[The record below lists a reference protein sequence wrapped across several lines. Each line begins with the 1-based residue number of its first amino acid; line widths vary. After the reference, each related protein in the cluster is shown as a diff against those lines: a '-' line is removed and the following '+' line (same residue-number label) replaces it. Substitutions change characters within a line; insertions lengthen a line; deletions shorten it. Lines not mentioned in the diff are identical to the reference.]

1 MLKIGIA
8 VLLYASLIAVLLAN
22 QELLFTWL
30 AQGGIERLPWMIG
43 AAIVT
48 AAIPFFPFGLLAAI
62 IGAQYGPIWGSLINV
77 TCSTIAAALTFWAVR
92 RLLQNWGR
100 SFIAKSKR
108 MDRFMLFFERNA
120 FMAVF
125 IARLIPFVPAQA
137 VNVASAISQMPIG
150 SFVLATLIG
159 KIPVMF
165 VFAFMGDQIFSSLS
179 NVLIT
184 GCIYLLFLLMVYVCF
199 RWRKHAS

>member
-1 MLKIGIA
+1 MLKIGMV
-8 VLLYASLIAVLLAN
+8 VLLYASLIAAFLAN

-30 AQGGIERLPWMIG
+30 AQGGIENLPWMIG
-43 AAIVT
+43 TAIVT
-48 AAIPFFPFGLLAAI
+48 AAIPFFPFGLIAAI

-77 TCSTIAAALTFWAVR
+77 ISSTIAAALTFWAVR
-92 RLLQNWGR
+92 RLLQNGGR

-125 IARLIPFVPAQA
+125 MARLIPFVPAQA
-137 VNVASAISQMPIG
+137 VNAASAISQMPIG

-184 GCIYLLFLLMVYVCF
+184 GCIYLLFLFMVYICF